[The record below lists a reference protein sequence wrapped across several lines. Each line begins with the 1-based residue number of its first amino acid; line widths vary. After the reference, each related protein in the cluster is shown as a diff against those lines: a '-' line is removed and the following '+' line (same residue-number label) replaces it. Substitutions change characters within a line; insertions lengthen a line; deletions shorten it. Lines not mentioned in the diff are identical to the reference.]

1 LLLVLLLLLL
11 LLVLL
16 PLLLLLLGHL
26 WLLPLIRLPRQLVL
40 ENLEVLEKL
49 VFSNHNI
56 FLLLNIDYSLMTF
69 ILK

>member
-1 LLLVLLLLLL
+1 LLLCQFLLQQDLVLLETLED
-11 LLVLL
+11 
-16 PLLLLLLGHL
+16 L
-26 WLLPLIRLPRQLVL
+26 WLLILFLLPLVL

-49 VFSNHNI
+49 VFLNHNI

>member
-1 LLLVLLLLLL
+1 MLLCQFLLQQDLVLLETLED
-11 LLVLL
+11 
-16 PLLLLLLGHL
+16 L
-26 WLLPLIRLPRQLVL
+26 WLLILFLLPLVL

>member
-1 LLLVLLLLLL
+1 LLLCQFLLQQDLVLLETLED
-11 LLVLL
+11 
-16 PLLLLLLGHL
+16 L
-26 WLLPLIRLPRQLVL
+26 WLLILFLLPLVL